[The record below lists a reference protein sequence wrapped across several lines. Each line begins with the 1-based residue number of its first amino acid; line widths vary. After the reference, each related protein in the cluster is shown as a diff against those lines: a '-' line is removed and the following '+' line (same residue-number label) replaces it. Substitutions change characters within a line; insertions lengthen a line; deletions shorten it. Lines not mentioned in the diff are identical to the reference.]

1 MNTKLVL
8 TALLISSL
16 LSAAFFHFFP
26 FYLLFIPI
34 PGIIFGIIMV
44 IIYNLLNFPVTKLRS
59 FLVIMFSSLGMLSA
73 TWIYWYSFAIFPEQ
87 YQRLTDYTTH
97 YSSQYDNTLRAVE
110 FGGFL
115 LASISG
121 AIITLIPNIFKSEI
135 KQSWFWYFLGLVLAL
150 IVGLFNAK
158 FFLNEDNEHYILNSI
173 LLFTSWQIIIG
184 YYIIL
189 IKHKFVK
196 TPLSE

>member
-59 FLVIMFSSLGMLSA
+59 FLVFLMVKLKKK
-73 TWIYWYSFAIFPEQ
+73 
-87 YQRLTDYTTH
+87 YQIL
-97 YSSQYDNTLRAVE
+97 V
-110 FGGFL
+110 FL
-115 LASISG
+115 KKKW
-121 AIITLIPNIFKSEI
+121 LILVRKYQILV
-135 KQSWFWYFLGLVLAL
+135 FL
-150 IVGLFNAK
+150 K
-158 FFLNEDNEHYILNSI
+158 EKYR
-173 LLFTSWQIIIG
+173 
-184 YYIIL
+184 
-189 IKHKFVK
+189 
-196 TPLSE
+196 